1 METNNSNFYVGMAK
15 EDITPELGVPLYG
28 YPASIIR
35 NAEKI
40 YDPLTVGVAAIK
52 QDETALLLISAE
64 ICALNESDSKEISKA
79 ISKETGIDAR
89 NIIISSIHTHSG
101 PITRT
106 SAGWGTSDDSYVFEL
121 FLPKAI
127 TASKNAISK
136 MQPALMGFGTAE
148 TLAGINRREIDENGN
163 VILGSN
169 PDGPYDPTVT
179 LISFKTLDGAN
190 IGSIAHFAAHP
201 TAAARNCSFTR
212 DWPGVMVDRIS
223 EITNA
228 PCIFFNG
235 AEGDIAPRLTSS
247 DPYRGEHYIF
257 EAGNMAAE
265 SAEKAYKSIEKYEIP
280 NVCVAYGN
288 ILLPFVTPPSH
299 EAVTTEIL
307 EMEKEPDKIEGVRA
321 SRYAQLKKVKEV
333 YESDDEF
340 PKALEIPQT
349 IIALGELVIVPA
361 PFEVF
366 CKISLAIREGSPY
379 KHTVLFG
386 LSNGSRGYMP
396 TEDQIPFGGYE
407 VDSFRAVGVV
417 SLVDDTD
424 KHFIN
429 QNVEIIKKMYNK

>member
-1 METNNSNFYVGMAK
+1 METKTSNFFVGMAK
-15 EDITPELGVPLYG
+15 EDITPELGCPLYG

-52 QDETALLLISAE
+52 QNEKSILLISAE
-64 ICALNESDSKEISKA
+64 LCALNESDSKEISKT
-79 ISKETGIDAR
+79 ISKETGIDTK

-106 SAGWGTSDDSYVFEL
+106 SAGWGTSDSSYVFEH
-121 FLPKAI
+121 FLPKAVI
-127 TASKNAISK
+127 ASKNAISK
-136 MQPALMGFGTAE
+136 MQPAVMGFGTAE

-163 VILGSN
+163 VILGYN

-179 LISFKTLDGAN
+179 LICFKALDGAN

-212 DWPGVMVDRIS
+212 DWPGVMVDRVAK
-223 EITNA
+223 TTDA

-235 AEGDIAPRLTSS
+235 AEGDIAPKVASR
-247 DPYRGEHYIF
+247 DPYRGEHCIF
-257 EAGNMAAE
+257 EPGNMAGE
-265 SAEKAYKSIEKYEIP
+265 SAEKAYQSIEKYEVPKVEI
-280 NVCVAYGN
+280 AYGN
-288 ILLPFVTPPSH
+288 INLPFVAPPSF
-299 EAVTTEIL
+299 EAVKAEIS

-321 SRYAQLKKVKEV
+321 SHYAQLNKIKAV
-333 YESDDEF
+333 YESGDEF
-340 PKALEIPQT
+340 PKTLEIPQT
-349 IIALGELVIVPA
+349 IIALGDLVIVPA

-429 QNVEIIKKMYNK
+429 QNVEIIKKLYNK